1 MSTIQIESERSEKKS
16 KNTINSKIL
25 NSKKNSLISQSK
37 SELSKKG
44 KKNESEHLSDASFSF
59 SNPSDIDSLYENIS
73 NKSSE
78 NNDFVYESTLPN
90 AKEDINIEIDLQFK
104 KMAQNVPGFD
114 EDVKLMSSN
123 YYKSL
128 VNSIT
133 GGKNQNQQQTLE
145 KTLNA
150 NTKYGSISNVDDQT
164 IRLKN
169 DLSGVPVMIGPDVT
183 NITGNIDL
191 SDKKRFG
198 ESNDNE
204 FILKDSKFSK
214 EESLSGINSKHK
226 LDYKKTMSLEY
237 SKEKDSDK
245 KEMISSSSQNK
256 QSTNKRES
264 KSSKLMIMEDQ
275 K

>member
-1 MSTIQIESERSEKKS
+1 MSTIQIESERSDKKS
-16 KNTINSKIL
+16 KNTINSKIF

-44 KKNESEHLSDASFSF
+44 KKDEFEHLSDASFSF

-73 NKSSE
+73 NKSNE
-78 NNDFVYESTLPN
+78 NYDFIYESTLQN
-90 AKEDINIEIDLQFK
+90 AKEDINKEIDIQFE
-104 KMAQNVPGFD
+104 KMAKNEPGFD

-128 VNSIT
+128 VHSIT
-133 GGKNQNQQQTLE
+133 GGKNQNQHTLE

-150 NTKYGSISNVDDQT
+150 NTKYGSISAVDDQT

-169 DLSGVPVMIGPDVT
+169 DLSGVPVMIGPDIT

-198 ESNDNE
+198 ESNENE

>member
-1 MSTIQIESERSEKKS
+1 MSTIQIESERSDKKS
-16 KNTINSKIL
+16 KNTINSKIF

-44 KKNESEHLSDASFSF
+44 KKDDEHLSDASFSF

-73 NKSSE
+73 NKSNE
-78 NNDFVYESTLPN
+78 NYDFVYESTLQN
-90 AKEDINIEIDLQFK
+90 AKEDINKEIDLQFE
-104 KMAQNVPGFD
+104 KMAKNEPGFD

-128 VNSIT
+128 VHSIT
-133 GGKNQNQQQTLE
+133 GGKNQNQHTLE

-150 NTKYGSISNVDDQT
+150 NTKYGSISAVDDQT

-198 ESNDNE
+198 ESNENE

-214 EESLSGINSKHK
+214 EESLSGVNSKHK